1 MCDRDT
7 ETQRDRQ
14 RKEGAEVKRSRGERR
29 RKPEVAVC
37 HPNWYSKCILVPEPA
52 SFCPG
57 CLDQSP
63 GQGTER
69 GHSKPRS
76 HVEGV
81 GRGNSKA
88 Q

>member
-7 ETQRDRQ
+7 ETQTKKRREQ
-14 RKEGAEVKRSRGERR
+14 KRSRGER

-37 HPNWYSKCILVPEPA
+37 YPNWYSKCILVTVLA

-69 GHSKPRS
+69 GHCKPMS

-81 GRGNSKA
+81 GRQNPKA